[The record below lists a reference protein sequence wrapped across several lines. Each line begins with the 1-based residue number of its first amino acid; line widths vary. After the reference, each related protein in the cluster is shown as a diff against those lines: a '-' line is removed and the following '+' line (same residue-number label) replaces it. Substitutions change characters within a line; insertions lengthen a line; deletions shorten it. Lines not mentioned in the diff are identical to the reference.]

1 METIEQ
7 LEHDL
12 FMLEMKDTWDSS
24 DYRYANELEQKIK
37 KLKEEQS
44 GRK

>member
-1 METIEQ
+1 METIEE

-24 DYRYANELEQKIK
+24 DYRYANELEEKIK
-37 KLKEEQS
+37 KLKEEQNND
-44 GRK
+44 

>member
-1 METIEQ
+1 METIEE

-37 KLKEEQS
+37 KLKEEQN

>member
-1 METIEQ
+1 METIKE

-24 DYRYANELEQKIK
+24 DYRYANELEEKIK
-37 KLKEEQS
+37 KLKEEQNND
-44 GRK
+44 